1 MEKDFGYFKN
11 LGIPNFSYQIK
22 KDKNFTSG
30 FDMPDMAQL
39 YMLYDDLKC
48 YNSVSFKVLVTHNDI
63 FKIYRTITIKK
74 IFLEN
79 FEIIFEIF

>member
-1 MEKDFGYFKN
+1 
-11 LGIPNFSYQIK
+11 
-22 KDKNFTSG
+22 
-30 FDMPDMAQL
+30 
-39 YMLYDDLKC
+39 MLYDDLKC